1 MAVAVLDISAK
12 ELTQAE
18 KTLGAIAGANQV
30 AAIKCDVSKF
40 DECMQAQQ
48 AVQAA
53 FGSKPVSL
61 LFNNAGI
68 QGAHSGSMILAGEPE
83 AWAPIFSVNVF
94 GAVHIVKAF
103 LPPMIEAGPLASGK
117 QSLLVTTSSVV
128 GLLNHNIGPYSV
140 SKMACTALCEQLA
153 IELEGMGSQAAHI
166 SPHSLH
172 PTVVATNF
180 LTRRGADG
188 TQNADDAAKKMFGD
202 AGATTAPELIDGLMQ
217 GLDEGKSYI
226 IVDHPMDIPTVEQ
239 IQMRTQDQIAGA
251 RPRKPEQLGAI
262 IAAADP
268 DAFASRL
275 ERLGMALGAPTK
287 SRL

>member
-1 MAVAVLDISAK
+1 MSLRVSTCYQSEATSNKPQNSTQVQPCQKSTMSVSRAIDTSGVAVITGGASGFGFETAERLLRAGMAVAVLDISAK

-117 QSLLVTTSSVV
+117 QSLLVTTRYLRKKVQFSLGNQFSSNVKYLKFGSSFGSV
-128 GLLNHNIGPYSV
+128 RMQMLRKHVLLCNP
-140 SKMACTALCEQLA
+140 
-153 IELEGMGSQAAHI
+153 
-166 SPHSLH
+166 
-172 PTVVATNF
+172 PT
-180 LTRRGADG
+180 RSDCH
-188 TQNADDAAKKMFGD
+188 
-202 AGATTAPELIDGLMQ
+202 Q
-217 GLDEGKSYI
+217 GQPG
-226 IVDHPMDIPTVEQ
+226 VIP
-239 IQMRTQDQIAGA
+239 RHL
-251 RPRKPEQLGAI
+251 LG
-262 IAAADP
+262 
-268 DAFASRL
+268 RV
-275 ERLGMALGAPTK
+275 
-287 SRL
+287 